1 MYLPHFGLREMPF
14 SLTPDV
20 DFTYLAEPYQAA
32 LNVLLLALDSG
43 EGFIK
48 ITGEVGTG
56 KTLLCRTLLQRLPR
70 NTVSAYVPNPRL
82 SPQEMLRALSSDLAM
97 RPGRQR
103 DEHDLYSAVET
114 QLLAL
119 AKRNKRVV
127 LCIDEA
133 QALPPETLES
143 LRLLSNIET
152 GKQKLIQIVLFGQP
166 EFDDMLGQPSLR
178 SLASRMSFSARL
190 SSLSLA
196 DFESYVRHRMTVAG
210 WRGPDVYSPAARY
223 ILWMGSAGVPRRAN
237 ALAHKCLMLAFGQG
251 GHRVSAK
258 MAWAALR
265 DDKSLLRTVRPILA
279 ASLGLRFSARVPT

>member
-1 MYLPHFGLREMPF
+1 MYLPHFSLREAPF

-20 DFTYLAEPYQAA
+20 DFTYLAQPYQAA

-56 KTLLCRTLLQRLPR
+56 KTLLCRTLLQRLPA

-82 SPQEMLRALSSDLAM
+82 SPQEMLRALSRDLDL

-119 AKRNKRVV
+119 ARRDKRVV

-166 EFDDMLGQPSLR
+166 EFDDMLARPALR

-190 SSLSLA
+190 SPLSLA
-196 DFESYVRHRMTVAG
+196 DTECYLRHRMTVAG
-210 WRGPDVYSPAARY
+210 WRGPDVFSAGARRL
-223 ILWMGSAGVPRRAN
+223 LWLGSAGVPRRAN
-237 ALAHKCLMLAFGQG
+237 VLAHKCLLLAYGAG
-251 GHRVSAK
+251 VHRVDAR
-258 MAWAALR
+258 MAWRALQDDQGWLRTAWPVLAALLGR
-265 DDKSLLRTVRPILA
+265 RFGG
-279 ASLGLRFSARVPT
+279 ASA

>member
-1 MYLPHFGLREMPF
+1 MYLPHFGLRELPF

-20 DFTYLAEPYQAA
+20 DFTYLAQPYQAA
-32 LNVLLLALDSG
+32 LNVLLLALAGG

-48 ITGEVGTG
+48 VTGEVGTG
-56 KTLLCRTLLQRLPR
+56 KTLLCRTLLQRMPA

-82 SPQEMLRALSSDLAM
+82 TPQEMLRALSSDLDLKV
-97 RPGRQR
+97 GKLR

-119 AKRNKRVV
+119 AKRDKRVV

-166 EFDDMLGQPSLR
+166 EFDDMLAQHSLR
-178 SLASRMSFSARL
+178 SLASRMSFSAQL
-190 SSLSLA
+190 SPLSLA

-210 WRGPDVYSPAARY
+210 WRGPDVFSSAARY
-223 ILWMGSAGVPRRAN
+223 LLWLGSAGVPRRAN
-237 ALAHKCLMLAFGQG
+237 VLAHKSLMLAFGEG
-251 GHRVSAK
+251 HHRVDAR
-258 MAWAALR
+258 MAWRALR
-265 DDKSLLRTVRPILA
+265 DDKGLLRTAWPVLASMLGQRVTGVPI
-279 ASLGLRFSARVPT
+279 

>member
-1 MYLPHFGLREMPF
+1 MYLPHFGLREAPF

-20 DFTYLAEPYQAA
+20 DFTYLAQPYQAA

-48 ITGEVGTG
+48 VTGEVGTG
-56 KTLLCRTLLQRLPR
+56 KTLLCRTLLQRLPA
-70 NTVSAYVPNPRL
+70 TAVTAYVPNPRL
-82 SPQEMLRALSSDLAM
+82 SPQEMLRALANDLDL
-97 RPGRQR
+97 RLGRLR

-114 QLLAL
+114 QLLAI
-119 AKRNKRVV
+119 AKRDKRVV

-166 EFDDMLGQPSLR
+166 EFDDMLAQPALR

-190 SSLSLA
+190 SPLSLA
-196 DFESYVRHRMTVAG
+196 DFESYLRHRMSVAG
-210 WRGPDVYSPAARY
+210 WRGPEVFSAGARHL
-223 ILWMGSAGVPRRAN
+223 LWLGSGGVPRRAN
-237 ALAHKCLMLAFGQG
+237 VLAHKALMLAFGQG
-251 GHRVSAK
+251 RHRVDAG
-258 MAWAALR
+258 MAWGALK
-265 DDKSLLRTVRPILA
+265 DDKSWLRTAWPMLA
-279 ASLGLRFSARVPT
+279 AVLGLRTTGVPT